1 MQSVEL
7 EDAVTVFLAT
17 ACAVVYGT
25 ADFFG
30 GLATRRAQ
38 VLSVVVLSQ
47 IAGLALI
54 LVLLPL
60 LPGSFSSGALLWGLA
75 AGLSGAAGLVLF
87 YRALAMGVMSVVA
100 PTTAVTSAAL
110 PVLFGLASGERP
122 AFWAL
127 VGVLLALGSVLLV
140 SQDRSGDGRGS
151 LTSMAAALAAGAGFG
166 GFFILLSMAPH
177 ETGLW
182 PLVGAR
188 MSSIT
193 AVLLLALIT
202 RRALRPGAGALPII
216 LAAGVL
222 DMAANVLYLL
232 AQQGGL
238 LSLVAV
244 LVSLY
249 PASTLLLARKV
260 LGERLRA
267 LQIAGVAC
275 ALGAVALIAV
285 AQPG

>member
-1 MQSVEL
+1 MT
-7 EDAVTVFLAT
+7 AVILAT

-30 GLATRRAQ
+30 GLATRRSR

-47 IAGLALI
+47 VAGLALV
-54 LVLLPL
+54 LVLLPA
-60 LPGSFSSGALLWGLA
+60 LPGLLSGGALAWGLA

-87 YRALAMGVMSVVA
+87 YRSLATGVMSVVA

-110 PVLFGLASGERP
+110 PVTFGLATGERP
-122 AFWAL
+122 EVLAL
-127 VGVLLALGSVLLV
+127 AGIALALGSVVLI
-140 SQDRSGDGRGS
+140 SQERTAGGKGS
-151 LTSMAAALAAGAGFG
+151 SAAVLTSLAAGAGFG
-166 GFFILLSMAPH
+166 GFYILLAMAPH
-177 ETGLW
+177 EAGLW

-188 MSSIT
+188 ASSIG
-193 AVLLLALIT
+193 VVVLLAL
-202 RRALRPGAGALPII
+202 ALRRTLRPSSGSLGVIV
-216 LAAGVL
+216 AAGVL

-232 AQQGGL
+232 AKQHGL

-249 PASTLLLARKV
+249 PASTLLLARQV

-267 LQIAGVAC
+267 IQLTGVAC

-285 AQPG
+285 A

>member
-1 MQSVEL
+1 M
-7 EDAVTVFLAT
+7 TVILAT

-30 GLATRRAQ
+30 GLATRRSQ

-54 LVLLPL
+54 LALLPL
-60 LPGSFSSGALLWGLA
+60 LPGTPSAAALSWGLT

-87 YRALAMGVMSVVA
+87 YRALATGVMSVVA
-100 PTTAVTSAAL
+100 PATAVTSAAL
-110 PVLFGLASGERP
+110 PVVFGLATGERP
-122 AFWAL
+122 EFWAL
-127 VGVLLALGSVLLV
+127 VGVALALCAVLLV
-140 SQDRSGDGRGS
+140 SQDKSTDRRGS
-151 LTSMAAALAAGAGFG
+151 LASVLTALAAGAGFG
-166 GFFILLSMAPH
+166 GFFILLSMAPP
-177 ETGLW
+177 EAGLW

-193 AVLLLALIT
+193 TVALLALIT
-202 RRALRPGAGALPII
+202 RRALRPAPGSLHII
-216 LAAGVL
+216 VAAGVL
-222 DMAANVLYLL
+222 DMVANVLYLL
-232 AQQGGL
+232 AQRDGL

-249 PASTLLLARKV
+249 PASTLLLARQV
-260 LGERLRA
+260 LGERLRSI
-267 LQIAGVAC
+267 QVTGVAC

-285 AQPG
+285 AQHL

>member
-1 MQSVEL
+1 M
-7 EDAVTVFLAT
+7 TVILAT

-30 GLATRRAQ
+30 GLATRRSQ
-38 VLSVVVLSQ
+38 VFSVVVLSQ
-47 IAGLALI
+47 LAGLALI
-54 LVLLPL
+54 LALLPL
-60 LPGSFSSGALLWGLA
+60 LPGAVSGAALAWGLA
-75 AGLSGAAGLVLF
+75 AGLSGAVGMVLF
-87 YRALAMGVMSVVA
+87 YRALATGVMSVVA

-122 AFWAL
+122 EFWAL
-127 VGVLLALGSVLLV
+127 VGVALALGSVLLV
-140 SQDRSGDGRGS
+140 SQERSGGGTS
-151 LTSMAAALAAGAGFG
+151 LASVLTSLAAGAGFG

-177 ETGLW
+177 EAGLW

-188 MSSIT
+188 LCSVGT
-193 AVLLLALIT
+193 VALLALVT
-202 RRALRPGAGALPII
+202 RRTLRPGAGSLPII
-216 LAAGVL
+216 VAAGVL

-249 PASTLLLARKV
+249 PASTLLLARQV

-267 LQIAGVAC
+267 IQVTGVAC